1 MGKENIYLRKK
12 EFMIKD
18 LINVRKWKKIQEN
31 FSTIVDSNI
40 RIVDPE
46 GKLLTSAS
54 REPRLCREIL
64 KESVHGELLC
74 GNCLPKFLGGEA
86 IVDKNLS
93 FYCLGGLC
101 SFISPLRV
109 YDSAVLG
116 YVIVGPLIL
125 VSRKQKEEYR
135 QIAEE
140 FNVDLEDFW
149 SAVLEIKV
157 MSFQGAKSL
166 VQLVKDIVEYT
177 LNLSYRDLIRQK
189 ETMMGNVSSKLKSLL
204 DVLLSVAFEVSG
216 ADVGSIMLL
225 DDKREAMKI
234 LASRGIADEIVRNTK
249 VRLGE
254 GISGIAL
261 RERES
266 FLIEDKKVDNRIKPY
281 LSRPYI
287 SSSMVLPLKIEDE
300 VMGVINLG
308 TLQTSQVRFNKDKFS
323 LVNRLV
329 DLVTTAIRT

>member
-1 MGKENIYLRKK
+1 MGKIKISLRKK
-12 EFMIKD
+12 ELVIKD
-18 LINVRKWKKIQEN
+18 LLNVRKWKKIQEN
-31 FSTIVDSNI
+31 FSAIVDSNI

-46 GKLLTSAS
+46 GELLTSAN
-54 REPRLCREIL
+54 RESRLCRDIL
-64 KESVHGELLC
+64 KESAHGELLC
-74 GNCLPKFLGGEA
+74 GNCLPTFLGGEA
-86 IVDKNLS
+86 LVDKNLS
-93 FYCLGGLC
+93 FYCRGGLC

-109 YDSAVLG
+109 NDGAVLG

-125 VSRKQKEEYR
+125 VARRPKEEYR

-140 FNVDLEDFW
+140 FNVDLEVFW
-149 SAVLEIKV
+149 SAILEIKV
-157 MSFQGAKSL
+157 MSFQGIKSL
-166 VQLVKDIVEYT
+166 LQLVKDIVEYT

-189 ETMMGNVSSKLKSLL
+189 ETIMGRISSKLKDLL

-225 DDKREAMKI
+225 DDKKEAMKI

-249 VRLGE
+249 VRSGE

-261 RERES
+261 RDRES
-266 FLIEDKKVDNRIKPY
+266 FLIGDNMVDNRIRPY

-308 TLQTSQVRFNKDKFS
+308 TLQTSRVRFNKDKMS